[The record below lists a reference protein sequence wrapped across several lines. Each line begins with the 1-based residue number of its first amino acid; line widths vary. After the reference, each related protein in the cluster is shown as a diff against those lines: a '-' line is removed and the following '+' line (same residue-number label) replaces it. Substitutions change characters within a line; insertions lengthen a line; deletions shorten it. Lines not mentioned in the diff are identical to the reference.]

1 VLLHIP
7 HSSLVIPN
15 AVRAA
20 IRIGDAELKNEL
32 LRMTDWYSDILFDL
46 AGAQRLVFPYSR
58 LCCDVERFP
67 DDSAEPNSVHGMGA
81 IYERTSYGNPLRE
94 PMTAEARESYLE
106 RYYYP
111 HHRELE
117 RMTEQMLK
125 IRKRCLIVDCHSFP
139 SVPLPCDLN
148 KSPERRSDIC
158 IGTAGIQTPMP
169 LVRQLVDACEV
180 AGLAVSIDD
189 PYSGAMIPQ
198 QRILDRRVEALMIEV
213 RRGLYS
219 DEGTG
224 EKLVSFASTG
234 ELVRGLLQI
243 CQDFEMQS

>member
-1 VLLHIP
+1 
-7 HSSLVIPN
+7 
-15 AVRAA
+15 
-20 IRIGDAELKNEL
+20 
-32 LRMTDWYSDILFDL
+32 MTDWYSDILFDL

-67 DDSAEPNSVHGMGA
+67 DDSAEPMSVHGMGA
-81 IYERTSYGNPLRE
+81 IYERTSFGNPMRG
-94 PMTAEARESYLE
+94 PMTGEARKSYLE

-117 RMTEQMLK
+117 RMTEQMLQ
-125 IRKRCLIVDCHSFP
+125 IRNRCLIVDCHSFP

-148 KSPERRSDIC
+148 KSPERRPDIC

-169 LVRQLVDACEV
+169 LVRQLADACEV
-180 AGLAVSIDD
+180 AGLSVSIDD

-198 QRILDRRVEALMIEV
+198 KHILNRGVEALMIEV

-224 EKLVSFASTG
+224 EKLVSFDSTG
-234 ELVRGLLQI
+234 ESIRGLLQI
-243 CQDFEMQS
+243 CQDFEMRS